1 MEDFEIL
8 HGDLHDLPDTKNF
21 LSSLSDLAAAKPE
34 NDAKYQARE
43 LKAAAAF
50 FNWEVGL
57 FYFRLINF
65 DYKIGYEPQQAQAL
79 CLCFA
84 FPHT

>member
-1 MEDFEIL
+1 MWINFSCPIPFASRYLEDFEIL
-8 HGDLHDLPDTKNF
+8 HGDLHDLPDTKSF
-21 LSSLSDLAAAKPE
+21 LSSLAELAAAKPE

-57 FYFRLINF
+57 FLLQTY
-65 DYKIGYEPQQAQAL
+65 
-79 CLCFA
+79 
-84 FPHT
+84 

>member
-8 HGDLHDLPDTKNF
+8 HGDLHDLPDTKSF
-21 LSSLSDLAAAKPE
+21 LSSLAELAAAKPE

-57 FYFRLINF
+57 FLLQTY
-65 DYKIGYEPQQAQAL
+65 
-79 CLCFA
+79 
-84 FPHT
+84 